1 MPLSTA
7 RLSGPWDAA
16 GIAEFLD
23 AAVIPIRLATVSPS
37 GWPTVLSLWFVRSDD
52 VLLCATQRSAS
63 VVQALEASGRCAFE
77 VAGEEMPYHGVRG
90 RAEVTVAPDDGLET
104 LKALLHR
111 YLGGTDGGFARWLLA
126 RTSPEVVLR
135 LDPVE
140 LSSWDYRARMADS

>member
-7 RLSGPWDAA
+7 KLSGPWDAA
-16 GIAEFLD
+16 GVAEFLD

-77 VAGEEMPYHGVRG
+77 VAGEKMPYHGVRG
-90 RAEVTVAPDDGLET
+90 RAEVTVAPDEGLET
-104 LKALLHR
+104 LKALVHR
-111 YLGGTDGGFARWLLA
+111 YLGSADGGFARWLLA

-135 LDPVE
+135 LDPVK
-140 LSSWDYRARMADS
+140 LSSWDYRSRMADA

>member
-7 RLSGPWDAA
+7 SLSGPWDA
-16 GIAEFLD
+16 GRVAEFLD
-23 AAVIPIRLATVSPS
+23 SAVIPIRLATVTPS

-63 VVQALEASGRCAFE
+63 VVQALEAAGRCAFE
-77 VAGEEMPYHGVRG
+77 VAGEGMPYHGVRG
-90 RAEVTVAPDDGLET
+90 RAEVTVTPDEGLET
-104 LKALLHR
+104 LRLLLRR
-111 YLGGTDGGFARWLLA
+111 YLGGTDGGFARRLLA

-140 LSSWDYRARMADS
+140 LFSWDYRTRMTDA